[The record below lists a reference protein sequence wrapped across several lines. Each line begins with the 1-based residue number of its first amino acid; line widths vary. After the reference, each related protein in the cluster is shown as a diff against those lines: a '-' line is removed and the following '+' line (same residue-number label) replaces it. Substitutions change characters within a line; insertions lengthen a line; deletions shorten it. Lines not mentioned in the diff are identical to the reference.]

1 MAKTKTQYVCQ
12 ECGSIQPKWMG
23 RCPDCGEWNTL
34 VETVVESA
42 KFGFSAASAAQ
53 GLAGRSMP
61 QALTA
66 IMADNYHRTMLPMEE
81 FNRVLGGG
89 LVPGSLV
96 LIGGDPGIG
105 KSTLLLQMSAAL
117 ATEGQVLYVS
127 GEESAQQ
134 IKLRANRLGVATDL
148 LYILTETNTR
158 AILEHI
164 RQMSPRFL
172 IVDSIQTVYLDEL
185 HSAPGSVSQVRECAA
200 RFQEV
205 AKGQN
210 IPVFLIGHVTKTGVI
225 AGPRVLEH
233 IVDTVLYLEGERF
246 NTYRLLRSVKN
257 RFGATNEIGIFEMN
271 DTGLSEVPNP
281 SEVFLSERLPNAA
294 GSSIAV
300 TLEGTRPLLVE
311 VQALATTTAFGN
323 PRRTANGVD
332 MNRLLLLTAVLTKRV
347 GLKLIDQDLFINVVG
362 GMQVDEPAS
371 DLAVATAIASSFH
384 NRPVAADIA
393 MMGEIGLSG
402 ELRAV
407 SHLETRMK
415 EAANL
420 GFKRCILPASNQ
432 LKQIKTPPLELIPAR
447 SLREALEAA
456 LI

>member
-42 KFGFSAASAAQ
+42 KSGFSAASAAQ
-53 GLAGRSMP
+53 GLAGRSVP
-61 QALTA
+61 QSLTA

-127 GEESAQQ
+127 GEESAHQ
-134 IKLRANRLGVATDL
+134 IKLRANRLGVATDM
-148 LYILTETNTR
+148 LYILTETNTG
-158 AILEHI
+158 AVLEHI
-164 RQMSPRFL
+164 RQMSPKFL
-172 IVDSIQTVYLDEL
+172 IVDSIQTVYLDDL

-257 RFGATNEIGIFEMN
+257 RLGATNEIGIFEMN

-281 SEVFLSERLPNAA
+281 SEVFLSE
-294 GSSIAV
+294 
-300 TLEGTRPLLVE
+300 
-311 VQALATTTAFGN
+311 
-323 PRRTANGVD
+323 
-332 MNRLLLLTAVLTKRV
+332 
-347 GLKLIDQDLFINVVG
+347 
-362 GMQVDEPAS
+362 
-371 DLAVATAIASSFH
+371 
-384 NRPVAADIA
+384 
-393 MMGEIGLSG
+393 
-402 ELRAV
+402 
-407 SHLETRMK
+407 
-415 EAANL
+415 
-420 GFKRCILPASNQ
+420 
-432 LKQIKTPPLELIPAR
+432 
-447 SLREALEAA
+447 
-456 LI
+456 

>member
-1 MAKTKTQYVCQ
+1 
-12 ECGSIQPKWMG
+12 MG

-34 VETVVESA
+34 VESMVEAA
-42 KFGFSAASAAQ
+42 KPGYF
-53 GLAGRSMP
+53 AGSSP
-61 QALTA
+61 QALLGRSTPQVLTE
-66 IMADNYHRTMLPMEE
+66 IVADSYRRTMLPMEE

-117 ATEGQVLYVS
+117 ATEGAVLYVS

-134 IKLRANRLGVATDL
+134 IKLRANRLGVSTDRL
-148 LYILTETNTR
+148 FILTETNT
-158 AILEHI
+158 AAVLEHI
-164 RQMSPRFL
+164 RQMAPSFL

-185 HSAPGSVSQVRECAA
+185 QSAPGSVSQVRECAA

-281 SEVFLSERLPNAA
+281 SEVFLSERLPNAS
-294 GSSIAV
+294 GSSIAI

-311 VQALATTTAFGN
+311 VQALATTTSFGN

-332 MNRLLLLTAVLTKRV
+332 VNRLLLLIAVLTKRM
-347 GLKLIDQDLFINVVG
+347 GLRLIDQDIFINVVG
-362 GMQVDEPAS
+362 GLQVDEPAS
-371 DLAVATAIASSFH
+371 DLAVALSIASSFY

-393 MMGEIGLSG
+393 LVGEIGLSG

-415 EAANL
+415 EAASL
-420 GFKRCILPASNQ
+420 GFKRCLLPASNQ
-432 LKQIKTPPLELIPAR
+432 LKQIKSPPLELAPAR
-447 SLREALEAA
+447 SLKEALEIA
-456 LI
+456 LIHSV